1 MKPGRHAAI
10 LDIVSTTDVETQEE
24 LAKLLEDRGFAVTQA
39 TVSRD
44 IKALGLVKVPAPNGR
59 YRYAVPVE
67 RSPVEALKRARKA
80 FADFVTVI
88 EASGNLVVV
97 KTESGA
103 AQGVAATID
112 QLQWPEVLATVA
124 GDDSILVVARDP
136 GHADGENGATS
147 AAAQLMERFRALRR

>member
-10 LDIVSTTDVETQEE
+10 LELVATHEVETQEE
-24 LAKLLEDRGFAVTQA
+24 LAKLLEERGFTVTQA

-44 IKALGLVKVPAPNGR
+44 IKALGLVKVPALDGR

-67 RSPVEALKRARKA
+67 RSPVETLKRARKA

-88 EASGNLVVV
+88 EASGNLVVI

-103 AQGVAATID
+103 AQGVAWTID
-112 QLQWPEVLATVA
+112 QLDWPEVLATVA
-124 GDDSILVVARDP
+124 GDDSIMVVARDESRP
-136 GHADGENGATS
+136 GGPDAVT
-147 AAAQLMERFRALRR
+147 AARQLVERFRALRR